1 MTLVQGSDDEGIV
14 LVPPHYP
21 PRKPRSKLP
30 LSLSLSLPPVPQRF
44 YAMEK
49 NDKPYAD
56 AKSDLPPPTTARDT
70 SGNYSIHPFFYVA
83 IWIGFSSSVILFNK
97 YILSTLSFP
106 FPVTLTALHLLFATL
121 ATRLL
126 AHTTSLL
133 DSRHESVMDWKQW
146 SRRVLPIGV
155 AFTASLIFSNQAYLW
170 LSVSFIQMLK
180 ATTPV
185 VVLLTSWAFGMTHP
199 SLRILLNVLVIVLG
213 VIIASY
219 GEIHF
224 VTLGVCFQALGIVF
238 EAVRLVMVQRLLG
251 ASGHKMDPMVSLYHF
266 APVCASFLTVI
277 ALYLEAPYITL
288 EDVNRVGVSL
298 LFFTAAVAF
307 MLNLSVVFLIGRTSS
322 LVLTLSGVVKD
333 ILLVSAS
340 FVMFGDPIT
349 PTQLF
354 GYSIALGGLMWYK
367 MGMSQVQELMD
378 RMKLTVK
385 LSVGKFGGGRVVLV
399 VVGVMVG
406 IVVILGYFGEE
417 VEWLKRATM
426 DAREPDRL

>member
-1 MTLVQGSDDEGIV
+1 
-14 LVPPHYP
+14 
-21 PRKPRSKLP
+21 
-30 LSLSLSLPPVPQRF
+30 
-44 YAMEK
+44 MEK
-49 NDKPYAD
+49 SDKSDAD
-56 AKSDLPPPTTARDT
+56 RKSDLPPPTTARET
-70 SGNYSIHPFFYVA
+70 GKYSIHPFFYVTV
-83 IWIGFSSSVILFNK
+83 WIAFSSSVILFNK

-106 FPVTLTALHLLFATL
+106 FPITLTALHLLFATL

-126 AHTTSLL
+126 AHSTSLL
-133 DSRHESVMDWKQW
+133 DSRHDTAMDWTQW

-185 VVLLTSWAFGMTHP
+185 VVLLTSWGFGMTHP
-199 SLRILLNVLVIVLG
+199 SLRVLLNVLVIVLG

-238 EAVRLVMVQRLLG
+238 EAVRLVMVQRLL
-251 ASGHKMDPMVSLYHF
+251 SGHKMDPMVSLYHF
-266 APVCASFLTVI
+266 APVCASFLTAI
-277 ALYLEAPYITL
+277 AFYLEIPHITL
-288 EDVNRVGVSL
+288 EDINRVGVRL
-298 LFFTAAVAF
+298 LLFTAAVAF

-333 ILLVSAS
+333 ILLVTAS

-367 MGMSQVQELMD
+367 MGMGEVQQILD
-378 RMKLTVK
+378 RMRRK
-385 LSVGKFGGGRVVLV
+385 VGS
-399 VVGVMVG
+399 
-406 IVVILGYFGEE
+406 
-417 VEWLKRATM
+417 
-426 DAREPDRL
+426 